1 MSKDKTNFTRPIK
14 CDHCGNIGPME
25 IACSHSRAITDSDSW
40 STSDGEEE
48 VYSWEETTTYSL
60 FICQACHRPI
70 LKVGYWDERFP
81 DESYEKLLYPQPD
94 SMGTVLPPL
103 VRREYDAASKVRS
116 INANAYA
123 VLLGRVVDKV
133 CEDRKATGDSLFSKL
148 QDLASRGEIPNIL
161 VEMSHG
167 LRQLRNVGAH
177 ADLGDL
183 TTQEIHLLDA
193 IIRTV
198 LEYVYRAPK
207 LLEEVKSNLA
217 KRKGPSSSTPGN
229 GEEMARS

>member
-1 MSKDKTNFTRPIK
+1 MSKEKTEFTKPLK

-25 IACSHSRAITDSDSW
+25 IACSRSKTTTDSASW
-40 STSDGEEE
+40 TMADGEEAVE
-48 VYSWEETTTYSL
+48 SWDQTTTYLL

-81 DESYEKLLYPQPD
+81 EDSYEKLLYPQPD
-94 SMGTVLPPL
+94 TTGAGLPQL

-133 CEDRKATGDSLFSKL
+133 CEDRKATGDSLFEKL
-148 QDLASRGEIPNIL
+148 QDLAARGEIPNTL

-183 TTQEIHLLDA
+183 TGQEIRLLDA
-193 IIRTV
+193 IIRTI

-217 KRKGPSSSTPGN
+217 KRKGPSTGTP
-229 GEEMARS
+229 AS